1 MFRLFFMI
9 IEFSKDL
16 YAKEALIKA
25 AYSFTDRA
33 YIKLGQSDDNYLFE
47 YSFKDGCHF
56 DPGEVENEMLFQTAR
71 HQVFLE
77 TKELRKIIVA
87 RAMASTIVGDET
99 IDESKSTENEKDILR
114 NWFDNEQS

>member
-1 MFRLFFMI
+1 MS
-9 IEFSKDL
+9 IEFSKDI
-16 YAKEALIKA
+16 YVKEALIKA

-33 YIKLGQSDDNYLFE
+33 YIKLGQSDDHYIFE
-47 YSFKDGCHF
+47 YRFKEDCHF

-77 TKELRKIIVA
+77 TNELRKIIVA
-87 RAMASTIVGDET
+87 RAMASTIVGDKM
-99 IDESKSTENEKDILR
+99 IDESEGTEEENEKELLR

>member
-1 MFRLFFMI
+1 MV
-9 IEFSKDL
+9 IEFSKEL
-16 YAKEALIKA
+16 YPKEALIKS

-33 YIKLGQSDDNYLFE
+33 YIKLSQNHNSYLFE
-47 YSFKDGCHF
+47 YRFKDGCHF
-56 DPGEVENEMLFQTAR
+56 ESGEVENEMLFQTAR

-99 IDESKSTENEKDILR
+99 IDESEGSENEQEILK

>member
-1 MFRLFFMI
+1 MI

-16 YAKEALIKA
+16 YAKEALIEA

-47 YSFKDGCHF
+47 YSLKDGCHLE
-56 DPGEVENEMLFQTAR
+56 PGEVENEMLFQTAR

-99 IDESKSTENEKDILR
+99 IDESESTENEKDILR

>member
-1 MFRLFFMI
+1 MI
-9 IEFSKDL
+9 IEFSKDI
-16 YAKEALIKA
+16 YVKEALIKA

-33 YIKLGQSDDNYLFE
+33 YIKLGQSDDHYIFE
-47 YSFKDGCHF
+47 YRFKEDCHF

-77 TKELRKIIVA
+77 TNELRKIIVA
-87 RAMASTIVGDET
+87 RAMASTIVGDKM
-99 IDESKSTENEKDILR
+99 IDESEGTEEENEIELLR